1 VGGEAETQRCYAG
14 EAEAFAYSSFVLPV
28 GMGSLVILAQV
39 VAEHPWWTSRGL
51 GVPTVTKAAAGQKR
65 SSALKAT
72 AQIRVAESMDCVA
85 MLCHELAHL
94 STSRGCAAHGAEYRT
109 AHVALVGLVGGG
121 KAAERLPQ
129 CYRAAGLSSEC
140 EVSGDEAGL
149 AGVFLDAP
157 NGTYDREACTM
168 VSGCGV
174 GSVTWED
181 QLRAGISAERI
192 AEAEVGSGWVVNLG
206 TGAEVAK
213 KCRALGQWGRE
224 LGCEIVWTN
233 VREGRVVRVSGG
245 SRDVAKLA
253 RRFKLKWSNLS
264 IMEQT
269 PLPWNSCNG

>member
-1 VGGEAETQRCYAG
+1 
-14 EAEAFAYSSFVLPV
+14 
-28 GMGSLVILAQV
+28 
-39 VAEHPWWTSRGL
+39 
-51 GVPTVTKAAAGQKR
+51 
-65 SSALKAT
+65 
-72 AQIRVAESMDCVA
+72 
-85 MLCHELAHL
+85 
-94 STSRGCAAHGAEYRT
+94 
-109 AHVALVGLVGGG
+109 
-121 KAAERLPQ
+121 
-129 CYRAAGLSSEC
+129 
-140 EVSGDEAGL
+140 
-149 AGVFLDAP
+149 
-157 NGTYDREACTM
+157 M